1 MRALL
6 ILMIR
11 GYKYLISPLMAN
23 HCRFHPTC
31 SSYAEMAIREHGALK
46 GSWLALRRLGK
57 CHPWHPGGIDPVPPR
72 KNESKQIKQA

>member
-31 SSYAEMAIREHGALK
+31 SSYAETAVREHGALK

-57 CHPWHPGGIDPVPPR
+57 CHPWHPGGVDPVPG
-72 KNESKQIKQA
+72 KTNKSKQIEQA